1 MVKIISKL
9 IIALAIFFVGFYFGG
24 QQALSPADGLAN
36 FINTP
41 FANLANNEIKVSL
54 MLDFGGGE
62 LKTFNNLSLPKNAT
76 VFDLLKKVGTENNL
90 ELNSKDFG
98 GDLGVLIE
106 GIGDKINDTK
116 QNIYWQYWVNNNYA
130 QVGAGAYQLKN
141 NDIVEWK
148 YTKGQF

>member
-1 MVKIISKL
+1 MIKIISKL
-9 IIALAIFFVGFYFGG
+9 IIILLIFLAGFYFGR
-24 QQALSPADGLAN
+24 QQAFLPTDGLAN

-41 FANLANNEIKVSL
+41 FVNLANNEIKASL
-54 MLDFGGGE
+54 MLAFGNGE
-62 LKTFNNLSLPKNAT
+62 LKTFNNFSLPKNAT

-116 QNIYWQYWVNNNYA
+116 QNIYWQYWDLFEYLNPILRRQN
-130 QVGAGAYQLKN
+130 
-141 NDIVEWK
+141 
-148 YTKGQF
+148 